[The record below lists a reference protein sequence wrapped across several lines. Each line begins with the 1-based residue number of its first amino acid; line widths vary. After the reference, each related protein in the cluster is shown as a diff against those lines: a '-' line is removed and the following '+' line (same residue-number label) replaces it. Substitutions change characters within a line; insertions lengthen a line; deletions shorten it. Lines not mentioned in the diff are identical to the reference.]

1 MTNVQIPVLP
11 DGELPLPG
19 AFSRLYDLAYNMWW
33 TWSGGSHLWWM
44 IDADLWTRYRNPIEL
59 LAAVDRPTWRTLE
72 DSGDFQELYEEMIRR
87 FDAYMHSE
95 DTWWAQTEPGEAGP
109 IAYLCAEYGVDNL
122 LPTYS
127 GGLGVLAG
135 DHTKSASDL
144 GIPLV
149 ATGLLYRRGYFR
161 QEVDA
166 VGDQQH
172 TYPVVDP
179 VRLPTQQVA
188 GPTGGRLKI
197 DVELPGRLVK
207 VGVWKVQVGRVP
219 ILLLDTDLQ
228 ENDDADRPITH
239 TLYIRGRE
247 MRFVQEYI
255 LGIGSVRALAALG
268 IEPTTWH
275 VNEGHA
281 ALSLLERTARLI
293 TGGSTTEQAQ
303 QQVKATTSFT
313 LHTPV
318 PAGNEVFDFP
328 LVEKYLSNMPRRLS
342 IHMGQLAG
350 MGAAHED
357 DEQHFNMTALAIRF
371 ASFVNGVSRRHA
383 EIVSR
388 DWAHLLPG
396 TATAVTN
403 GIHPSTWL
411 GRGYQRLLGEIFGP
425 QWHRTLIDDPSAIA
439 RLDEISDQRLWEIHT
454 SEKRQLSR
462 FARGRILQ
470 QQARQGASPDALR
483 AIANILSPDRLTIGF
498 ARRFATYKRALLLF
512 HNMPWLQAILTNP
525 DRPVQIL
532 IAGKAHP
539 ADQNGQGL
547 IRRIVELSRTPELG
561 GHVHF
566 LENYDMRMAGF
577 LVQGVDVWLNNPRPP
592 LEASG
597 TSGMKAA
604 INGGLNLSILDG
616 WWLEGHNGKNGWAFG
631 LEWGNGDHAA
641 QDNED
646 AIALYRT
653 LQDEVV
659 PKYYD
664 RQDDGIPHAWV
675 AMMREAMRSTLV
687 AFSSDRMVKE
697 YATYAYLPLSRQQAS
712 GRQQ

>member
-1 MTNVQIPVLP
+1 
-11 DGELPLPG
+11 
-19 AFSRLYDLAYNMWW
+19 
-33 TWSGGSHLWWM
+33 M
-44 IDADLWTRYRNPIEL
+44 IDAELWSRYRNPIEM
-59 LAAVDRPTWRTLE
+59 LAAVDRSTWRNLAE
-72 DSGDFQELYEEMIRR
+72 SGDFQDLYQETVRR
-87 FDAYMHSE
+87 FDVYMSSD
-95 DTWWAQTEPGEAGP
+95 DTWWSRQRPETVGP

-135 DHTKSASDL
+135 DHAKSASDL
-144 GIPLV
+144 GLPFI
-149 ATGLLYRRGYFR
+149 ATGILYRRGYFR

-179 VRLPTQQVA
+179 VRLPLQQVA
-188 GPTGGRLKI
+188 GPTGGQLKI
-197 DVELPGRLVK
+197 EVELPGRQVK

-219 ILLLDTDLQ
+219 ILLLDTDLK
-228 ENDDADRPITH
+228 ENDDSDRPITH

-255 LGIGSVRALAALG
+255 LGVGSVRALAALG
-268 IEPTTWH
+268 IEPSAWH

-293 TGGSTTEQAQ
+293 ASGSSREQAE
-303 QQVKATTSFT
+303 QQVKSTTSFT

-328 LVEKYLSNMPRRLS
+328 LVEKYLSDMPRRLS
-342 IHMGQLAG
+342 TDMGQLAR
-350 MGAAHED
+350 MGAAHEG
-357 DEQHFNMTALAIRF
+357 DEQHFNMTALAIRLS
-371 ASFVNGVSRRHA
+371 SFVNGVSRRHA

-396 TATAVTN
+396 PATPITN
-403 GIHPSTWL
+403 GVHRYTWL
-411 GRGYQRLLGEIFGP
+411 GRGNQRLLSEILGP
-425 QWHRTLIDDPSAIA
+425 QWHRGLIKDPAAITK
-439 RLDEISDQRLWEIHT
+439 LDEIPDERLWEVHASNKQI
-454 SEKRQLSR
+454 LSR
-462 FARGRILQ
+462 FARGRILR
-470 QQARQGASPDALR
+470 QQARQGASPDELR
-483 AIANILSPDRLTIGF
+483 AVANILSPDRLTIGF
-498 ARRFATYKRALLLF
+498 ARRFAMYKRALLLF

-547 IRRIVELSRTPELG
+547 IRRIVELSKTPELD

-566 LENYDMRMAGF
+566 LESYDMRMASF

-604 INGGLNLSILDG
+604 MNGVLNLSILDG
-616 WWLEGHNGKNGWAFG
+616 WWLEGHNGNNGWSFG

-664 RQDDGIPHAWV
+664 RGEDGIPHAWV
-675 AMMREAMRSTLV
+675 GMMREAMRSTMV
-687 AFSSDRMVKE
+687 EFSTDRMVKE
-697 YATYAYLPLSRQQAS
+697 YATNAYLPLMSANRQQ
-712 GRQQ
+712 G

>member
-1 MTNVQIPVLP
+1 MNNVQIPVLP
-11 DGELPLPG
+11 NGELPLPP
-19 AFSRLYDLAYNMWW
+19 AFSRLYDLAYNLWW
-33 TWSGGSHLWWM
+33 TWSGGTRLWRM
-44 IDADLWTRYRNPIEL
+44 IDGELWARYRNPIEL
-59 LAAVDRPTWRTLE
+59 LGAVDHQTWKNLE
-72 DSGDFQELYEEMIRR
+72 DSGDFQDLYGETVRR
-87 FDAYMHSE
+87 FDLYMRDE
-95 DTWWAQTEPGEAGP
+95 NTWWAEQTELNGP

-135 DHTKSASDL
+135 DHAKSASDL
-144 GIPLV
+144 GVPFL
-149 ATGLLYRRGYFR
+149 ASGLLYRRGYFR

-179 VRLPTQQVA
+179 VRLPIQQVA
-188 GPTGGRLKI
+188 GPTGGQLKV
-197 DVELPGRLVK
+197 DVELPGRSIR

-219 ILLLDTDLQ
+219 ILLLDTDLTD
-228 ENDDADRPITH
+228 NDDADRPITH

-247 MRFVQEYI
+247 MRFVQEYV
-255 LGIGSVRALAALG
+255 LGVGSVRAIAALG
-268 IEPTTWH
+268 IEPAAWH

-281 ALSLLERTARLI
+281 ALSLLERTARAI
-293 TGGSTTEQAQ
+293 ATGVPSTQAQ
-303 QQVKATTSFT
+303 ERVKATTSFT

-328 LVEKYLSNMPRRLS
+328 LVEKYLSDMPRRLGIDMS
-342 IHMGQLAG
+342 QLARLG
-350 MGAAHED
+350 SAHEG
-357 DEQHFNMTALAIRF
+357 DEYHFNMSALAIRF
-371 ASFVNGVSRRHA
+371 SAVVNGVSRRHA

-396 TATAVTN
+396 EARAITN
-403 GIHPSTWL
+403 GIHPCTWL
-411 GRGYQRLLGEIFGP
+411 GRGHQRLLTEIYGP
-425 QWHRTLIDDPSAIA
+425 QWHRVMIEDPSVVT
-439 RLDEISDQRLWEIHT
+439 RLDEIDDERLWDIHT
-454 SEKRQLSR
+454 SQKRLLSN
-462 FARGRILQ
+462 FARGRILR
-470 QQARQGASPDALR
+470 QQARHGASPDELR
-483 AIANILSPDRLTIGF
+483 SVASILSPDRLTIGF

-547 IRRIVELSRTPELG
+547 IRRIVELSKTPELN

-566 LENYDMRMAGF
+566 LESYDMRMARF

-604 INGGLNLSILDG
+604 MNGVLNLSILDG
-616 WWLEGHNGKNGWAFG
+616 WWLEGHNEENGWSFG
-631 LEWGNGDHAA
+631 LEWGNGDHDA

-659 PKYYD
+659 PRYYD
-664 RQDDGIPHAWV
+664 RGEDGIPHAWV
-675 AMMREAMRSTLV
+675 AMMREAIRSTIV
-687 AFSSDRMVKE
+687 DFSSDRMVKE
-697 YATYAYLPLSRQQAS
+697 YATNAYLPLS
-712 GRQQ
+712 GRTDAD